1 MSCDDG
7 LRCDLVLHKTLR
19 RRELE
24 REWYQQHRCERL
36 QKQRSYDAINREKRL
51 QQMKAYRH
59 KHRDRQREYK
69 QEWYRRNRDA
79 IKQKRLERKA
89 ATEAHDS
96 DTSPLALL
104 CHAALMA

>member
-1 MSCDDG
+1 MASDDG
-7 LRCDLVLHKTLR
+7 LQCDVALHKTLR

-24 REWYQQHRCERL
+24 REWYQKHRCERL
-36 QKQRSYDAINREKRL
+36 QKQRGYDAKNRAKRL

-89 ATEAHDS
+89 AIEGHDAS
-96 DTSPLALL
+96 SSPLALL